1 MKEHVK
7 EVKVSR
13 VVMGRIPRG
22 YDLVE
27 GIRTICEQH
36 GIRNGYI
43 TGMIGS
49 LKTGRMIYAIP
60 DEDQAVGIRYSDPVE
75 FEGPL
80 EILSTQG
87 SIGTDPDGKLS
98 VHIHMMISDKYMRV
112 FGGHFVE
119 GGNEVLVTGEI
130 VIHEIEGAEN
140 KRLFDEESGFH
151 IFKMI

>member
-7 EVKVSR
+7 EVKVTR
-13 VVMGRIPRG
+13 VVMGRIPLG
-22 YDLVE
+22 YDLHE
-27 GIRTICEQH
+27 GIKAICEEY
-36 GIRNGYI
+36 GIKNGYI
-43 TGMIGS
+43 VGMIGS

-60 DEDQAVGIRYSDPVE
+60 EEGQAVGIKYSDFVYL
-75 FEGPL
+75 EGPL

-87 SIGTDPDGKLS
+87 SIGTDAEGNLS
-98 VHIHMMISDKYMRV
+98 IHTHIIVSDKYMRV

-140 KRLFDEESGFH
+140 KRLYDEETGFH
-151 IFKMI
+151 LFKMK